1 MNKQNTPAHDAPKPK
16 GGSPVPS
23 KDNPPA
29 DKENKA
35 CYCFHKPP
43 HWGWR
48 LLEGTALVA
57 AIVYA
62 VVTTFMWRDSHNN
75 FVVDER
81 AWMNVESTSPAQSD
95 IRDGTPIKEFIAIG
109 NTGKTAAKRVRVAFR
124 VSIPHNNDSVAF
136 DYTGNISANFA
147 GLITPNS
154 YAQSSV
160 DETDSEG
167 RPRLLTQV
175 EADDLLNGRRYMAVY
190 GMGQYYDIFGN
201 PHWFHFCQWK
211 GYLTGES
218 FNASQCVN
226 YNDTGDGKLLDQ
238 H

>member
-1 MNKQNTPAHDAPKPK
+1 MLNLLRQRKATLGTELQLRSLLPSETPEKLR
-16 GGSPVPS
+16 
-23 KDNPPA
+23 
-29 DKENKA
+29 ET
-35 CYCFHKPP
+35 C
-43 HWGWR
+43 
-48 LLEGTALVA
+48 
-57 AIVYA
+57 
-62 VVTTFMWRDSHNN
+62 
-75 FVVDER
+75 
-81 AWMNVESTSPAQSD
+81 QSCLP
-95 IRDGTPIKEFIAIG
+95 R
-109 NTGKTAAKRVRVAFR
+109 
-124 VSIPHNNDSVAF
+124 SIPHNNDSVAF

-211 GYLTGES
+211 GYLTGGN
-218 FNASQCVN
+218 FQCIPMRELQLHRGRK
-226 YNDTGDGKLLDQ
+226 TAGSALALSRQ
-238 H
+238 F